1 MQAQVRPV
9 VTSSFKPA
17 WWLKHAHLQT
27 IFAKYLSPRKKQR
40 TVAELFALPD
50 GDELELNWMQPS
62 KEAANAPMVVILHG
76 LAGNIHSHYIQGILA
91 QCRALHWPAVLMHFR
106 GCNGVANRL
115 PRAYHSGDTADL
127 AYLIAQIQLRYPG
140 RELAAVGFSLG
151 GNVLLKWLGEQE
163 GDARQVVSSAVSVS
177 APVDLLAGA
186 NSLAKGFNRVYT
198 RMFLGSLIPK
208 SIEKIKRF
216 PELGNVDAVASCKDF
231 FDFDNR
237 VTAPW
242 HGFRDA
248 EHYYAVSSAKP
259 LLKNIAVPTL
269 MIHAKNDPFMN
280 GQHLPTA
287 GEVSGQVSC
296 LFTEHGG
303 HVGFANGRSLRLGLD
318 WLPKQCD
325 AFFAQHSA
333 KQTGASGG

>member
-1 MQAQVRPV
+1 MVYRP
-9 VTSSFKPA
+9 P
-17 WWLKHAHLQT
+17 WWLPEGHSQT
-27 IFAKYLSPRKKQR
+27 IMAARWANKPSVYYHRVR
-40 TVAELFALPD
+40 WNTPD
-50 GDELELNWMQPS
+50 GDFIDLDFTEPTEQ
-62 KEAANAPMVVILHG
+62 AAKHQTLWVLFHG
-76 LAGNIHSHYIQGILA
+76 LEGCSRSHYSLA
-91 QCRALHWPAVLMHFR
+91 VMNQARMAGALGVVVHFR
-106 GCNGVANRL
+106 GCSGENNWM
-115 PRAYHSGDTADL
+115 PRAYHSGDSPEMDWIL
-127 AYLIAQIQLRYPG
+127 RRLREQLP
-140 RELAAVGFSLG
+140 AVEHMHVTGVSLG

-163 GDARQVVSSAVSVS
+163 KQAQEVVSSAVSVS

-186 NSLAKGFNRVYT
+186 VSLAKGFNLVYT
-198 RMFLGSLIPK
+198 RMFLSTLVPK
-208 SIEKIKRF
+208 SIDKVKRF
-216 PELGNVDAVASCKDF
+216 PELGKADDIANCKDF

-259 LLKNIAVPTL
+259 LLKHIAVPTL
-269 MIHAKNDPFMN
+269 MIHAKNDPFMS
-280 GQHLPTA
+280 GQHLPA
-287 GEVSGQVSC
+287 HHEVSSQVKC

>member
-1 MQAQVRPV
+1 MVYRP
-9 VTSSFKPA
+9 P
-17 WWLKHAHLQT
+17 WW
-27 IFAKYLSPRKKQR
+27 
-40 TVAELFALPD
+40 LPD
-50 GDELELNWMQPS
+50 GHSQTILAARWATKPSVHYHRVRWNTPDEDFIDLDFTESPENAS
-62 KEAANAPMVVILHG
+62 KHRVLWVLFHG
-76 LAGNIHSHYIQGILA
+76 LEGCSRSHYSLA
-91 QCRALHWPAVLMHFR
+91 VMNQARLAGALGVVVHFR
-106 GCNGVANRL
+106 GCSGENNL
-115 PRAYHSGDTADL
+115 KPRAYHSGDSAEMDW
-127 AYLIAQIQLRYPG
+127 ILRRLRSTFP
-140 RELAAVGFSLG
+140 AVDQMHVAGVSLG

-325 AFFAQHSA
+325 AFFAQHP
-333 KQTGASGG
+333 GASRG

>member
-1 MQAQVRPV
+1 MVYRP
-9 VTSSFKPA
+9 P
-17 WWLKHAHLQT
+17 WW
-27 IFAKYLSPRKKQR
+27 
-40 TVAELFALPD
+40 LPD
-50 GDELELNWMQPS
+50 GHSQTILAARWATKPSVHYHRVRWNTPDEDFIDLDFTESPENAS
-62 KEAANAPMVVILHG
+62 KHRVLWVLFHG
-76 LAGNIHSHYIQGILA
+76 LEGCSRSHYSLA
-91 QCRALHWPAVLMHFR
+91 VMNQARLAGALGVVVHFR
-106 GCNGVANRL
+106 GCSGENNL
-115 PRAYHSGDTADL
+115 KPRAYHSGDSAEMDW
-127 AYLIAQIQLRYPG
+127 ILRHLRSTFP
-140 RELAAVGFSLG
+140 AVDQMHVAGVSLG

-325 AFFAQHSA
+325 AFFAQHP
-333 KQTGASGG
+333 GASRG

>member
-1 MQAQVRPV
+1 MVYRP
-9 VTSSFKPA
+9 P
-17 WWLKHAHLQT
+17 WW
-27 IFAKYLSPRKKQR
+27 
-40 TVAELFALPD
+40 LPD
-50 GDELELNWMQPS
+50 GHSQTILAARWATKPGVHYHRVRWNTPDEDFIDLDFTEPP
-62 KEAANAPMVVILHG
+62 EGAAKHRVLWVLFHG
-76 LAGNIHSHYIQGILA
+76 LEGCSRSHYSLA
-91 QCRALHWPAVLMHFR
+91 VMNQARLAGALGVVVHFR
-106 GCNGVANRL
+106 GCSGENNL
-115 PRAYHSGDTADL
+115 KPRAYHSGDSAEMDW
-127 AYLIAQIQLRYPG
+127 ILRRLRTTFP
-140 RELAAVGFSLG
+140 AVEHLHVTGVSLG
-151 GNVLLKWLGEQE
+151 GNVLLKWLGEHE
-163 GDARQVVSSAVSVS
+163 GNARQVVSSAVSVS

-186 NSLAKGFNRVYT
+186 RSLAKGFNLVYT
-198 RMFLGSLIPK
+198 RMFLGTLIPK
-208 SIEKIKRF
+208 SIDKIKRF
-216 PELGNVDAVASCKDF
+216 PELGKADEIASCKDF

-325 AFFAQHSA
+325 AFFAQHP
-333 KQTGASGG
+333 GASRG

>member
-1 MQAQVRPV
+1 MAARWANKPSVQYHRVRWN
-9 VTSSFKPA
+9 T
-17 WWLKHAHLQT
+17 
-27 IFAKYLSPRKKQR
+27 
-40 TVAELFALPD
+40 PD
-50 GDELELNWMQPS
+50 GDFIDLDFTEPPEH
-62 KEAANAPMVVILHG
+62 AAKHHTLWVLFHG
-76 LAGNIHSHYIQGILA
+76 LEGCSRSHYSLA
-91 QCRALHWPAVLMHFR
+91 VMNQARLSGALGVVVHFR
-106 GCNGVANRL
+106 GCSGENNWM
-115 PRAYHSGDTADL
+115 PRAYHSGDSPEMDWIL
-127 AYLIAQIQLRYPG
+127 RRLRKQLP
-140 RELAAVGFSLG
+140 AVEHMHVTGVSLG

-163 GDARQVVSSAVSVS
+163 KHAHEVVSSAVSVS

-186 NSLAKGFNRVYT
+186 VSLAKGFNLVYT
-198 RMFLGSLIPK
+198 RMFLSTLVPK
-208 SIEKIKRF
+208 SIDKVKRF
-216 PELGNVDAVASCKDF
+216 PELGKARDIANCKDF

-259 LLKNIAVPTL
+259 LLKHIAVPTL
-269 MIHAKNDPFMN
+269 MIHAKNDPFMS
-280 GQHLPTA
+280 GQHLPA
-287 GEVSGQVSC
+287 HHEVSSQVKC

>member
-1 MQAQVRPV
+1 MVYRP
-9 VTSSFKPA
+9 P
-17 WWLKHAHLQT
+17 WWLPEGHSQT
-27 IFAKYLSPRKKQR
+27 IMAARWANKPSVQYHRVR
-40 TVAELFALPD
+40 WNTPD
-50 GDELELNWMQPS
+50 GDFIDLDFTEPPEH
-62 KEAANAPMVVILHG
+62 AAKHHTLWVLFHG
-76 LAGNIHSHYIQGILA
+76 LEGCSRSHYSLA
-91 QCRALHWPAVLMHFR
+91 VMNQARMAGALGVVVHFR
-106 GCNGVANRL
+106 GCSGENNWM
-115 PRAYHSGDTADL
+115 PRAYHSGDSPEMDWIL
-127 AYLIAQIQLRYPG
+127 RRLRKQLP
-140 RELAAVGFSLG
+140 AVEHMHVTGVSLG

-163 GDARQVVSSAVSVS
+163 KHAHEVVSSAVSVS

-186 NSLAKGFNRVYT
+186 VSLAKGFNLVYT
-198 RMFLGSLIPK
+198 RMFLSTLVPK
-208 SIEKIKRF
+208 SIDKVKRF
-216 PELGNVDAVASCKDF
+216 PELGKAQDIANCKDF

-248 EHYYAVSSAKP
+248 EHYYAASSAKP
-259 LLKNIAVPTL
+259 LLKHIAVPTL
-269 MIHAKNDPFMN
+269 MIHAKNDPFMS
-280 GQHLPTA
+280 GQHLPA
-287 GEVSGQVSC
+287 HHEVSSQVKC